1 MSYQSRKTQAII
13 NLAAL
18 KHNYQQ
24 ISALAPSSQT
34 IAVIK
39 ANAYGHG
46 AIEVAKSL
54 SGIAPAIAVA
64 FVDEAIALRAAGISL
79 PILILEGPLC
89 EEDFA
94 LATRENFWLIL
105 HNSKQMGW
113 LAKLPQPYT
122 GKLWLKIDTGMNRL
136 GFMPEDIDN
145 VIAALTVQ
153 QQKNMVLCSHFSS
166 AEELENPKTQNQIN
180 LLKKIVAKYQ
190 CQYSLANSA
199 GIIHWPQSH
208 GDYNRLGIALYT
220 SLNEKPITPVL
231 DLIPAMTLQ
240 STIIG
245 LRDLAIGESIG
256 YGETW
261 QAKRPSRIATIAIGY
276 GDGYPRNAK
285 AGTPVWING
294 EVAPIAGRVSMDMI
308 TVDVTELTQ
317 VNLGD
322 CVELWGENLA
332 VETVAKYLDT
342 INYELLTRISERVLR
357 VYK

>member
-1 MSYQSRKTQAII
+1 MSYHSRKTQAII
-13 NLAAL
+13 NLKAL

-24 ISALAPSSQT
+24 ITTLAPNSQN

-54 SGIAPAIAVA
+54 RDVVPAFAVG
-64 FVDEAIALRAAGISL
+64 FFDEAIALRQAGIDL
-79 PILILEGPLC
+79 PIILLEGPLC
-89 EEDFA
+89 EHDCA
-94 LATRENFWLIL
+94 LAIKENLWLML
-105 HNSKQMGW
+105 HNFEQLNW
-113 LAKLPQPYT
+113 LATLSQPYT
-122 GKLWLKIDTGMNRL
+122 GKLWLKIDTGMSRL
-136 GFMPEDIDN
+136 GFMPEEIDN
-145 VIAALTVQ
+145 AVASLTSQ
-153 QQKNMVLCSHFSS
+153 QQKNIVLCSHFSS
-166 AEELENPKTQNQIN
+166 AEELDNPKTLKQIE
-180 LLKKIVAKYQ
+180 LLAHLVANYQ
-190 CQYSLANSA
+190 CQFSLANSA

-220 SLNEKPITPVL
+220 PLNEKTSTSTL
-231 DLIPAMTLQ
+231 NLIPAMTLQ

-245 LRDLAIGESIG
+245 LRDLAIGDSVG
-256 YGETW
+256 YGEIW
-261 QAKRPSRIATIAIGY
+261 QAQRPSRIATIAIGY

-294 EVAPIAGRVSMDMI
+294 EFAPMVGRVSMDMI
-308 TVDVTELTQ
+308 TIDVTELAN

-342 INYELLTRISERVLR
+342 INYELLTRISDRVLR
-357 VYK
+357 IYK